1 MQAIAYAASIG
12 GMATLI
18 GTPPNLVL
26 AGVIKNAYGIEIGF
40 LDWFLFAFPF
50 ALLLLFLCW
59 FYLSKIAYRFDAQT
73 IPGGEAEI
81 RDRLKGL
88 GPMQG
93 P

>member
-50 ALLLLFLCW
+50 ALLLLFCAGFISAKLLTDLMRK
-59 FYLSKIAYRFDAQT
+59 LS
-73 IPGGEAEI
+73 PAEK
-81 RDRLKGL
+81 LKSVIG
-88 GPMQG
+88 
-93 P
+93 